1 VPGIMPYQEAVDS
14 FVETTIACLDAGV
27 SLGALDLT
35 MPQTQ
40 STGDEDIDG

>member
-1 VPGIMPYQEAVDS
+1 MPYQEAVDS